1 MEDCQPARKMSRFGG
16 CFAERVSNR
25 SGVAC
30 RERGRHEG
38 LSSAAGNSASI
49 RLASGWIAS
58 SSVEARGSPRWPIGS
73 APSAEEPPRRTFR
86 WRSRSRTGRSSRVS
100 WTTGSRSTR
109 STRSSSTGSATTSR
123 PSAPRTT
130 ASTPA
135 SSTRDAV
142 GSVVEPWV
150 LDLWAK
156 VPTPSK
162 ARRAHP
168 PDPSRAGHRRR
179 TRNHRGPASAGAPGL
194 QGVAVHVR
202 GRVRYT
208 AIRQVQAR
216 RAPHGRPRRLRD
228 AVYHWAKVA
237 VQLDVVSKAKYVAVR
252 ARALRSVADRL
263 PAVACAM
270 LRTQTCYRPPR
281 PAEDHAGRSPF
292 PARANSAGLHPR
304 VPHGLPRRRRSPRG
318 TPHLSSMLLK
328 AGL

>member
-16 CFAERVSNR
+16 CFAEGVSNR
-25 SGVAC
+25 SGVAG

-38 LSSAAGNSASI
+38 LSSAAGNSVSI

-162 ARRAHP
+162 ARRVHRRTPREPAIAVAPGTTEAPQALARRDYKALRCMCGVASVTRRSGKYKLVVRRMAAHGVFVTQSTTGQRSRSSSTSSARP
-168 PDPSRAGHRRR
+168 STSPFAPAPCVPSRTACPPS
-179 TRNHRGPASAGAPGL
+179 PAPCSE
-194 QGVAVHVR
+194 
-202 GRVRYT
+202 
-208 AIRQVQAR
+208 
-216 RAPHGRPRRLRD
+216 
-228 AVYHWAKVA
+228 
-237 VQLDVVSKAKYVAVR
+237 
-252 ARALRSVADRL
+252 
-263 PAVACAM
+263 
-270 LRTQTCYRPPR
+270 PR
-281 PAEDHAGRSPF
+281 PAT
-292 PARANSAGLHPR
+292 GLHARRRIMRADLLSQRGPTAR
-304 VPHGLPRRRRSPRG
+304 VCISVCATACRGGDDLQGGLPTFRPCF
-318 TPHLSSMLLK
+318 
-328 AGL
+328 